1 MPMYSDR
8 RPFNNL
14 VTQRSAK
21 RGPPPTVARGGLP
34 LEARWTASRRLF
46 GATSPHSAPFLA
58 SEPPVAI
65 TVVQSNVITL

>member
-8 RPFNNL
+8 RLTP
-14 VTQRSAK
+14 QSAK
-21 RGPPPTVARGGLP
+21 IGPPVGLP

-58 SEPPVAI
+58 SEPPEAI
-65 TVVQSNVITL
+65 TVVQSNDITL

>member
-8 RPFNNL
+8 RK
-14 VTQRSAK
+14 TQRSAK
-21 RGPPPTVARGGLP
+21 IGSPAGLP

-65 TVVQSNVITL
+65 TAVQSNAITL